1 MQQQRHDILTKMA
14 AWSIQAPVN
23 PHNVMAEHA
32 SAPLSKI
39 DGERDVMAEI
49 KCEFQFAFSGNSQ
62 ASSTQPGA
70 NSEVSKKSRFQ
81 NPFSYLKQSASSSS
95 KEVLSDGGAPATPVD
110 PPSSSSSSGSN
121 SRSKPDYKLPGRL
134 MMTSYRMQFYYH
146 PSMSE
151 GEADAAAFQ
160 SLLRRF
166 RTLRRV
172 HEYCTVALGTILRV
186 EKSEKYHS
194 LEVETKDHRKFH
206 LSFHGQPEILLKVHE
221 LLVSYAFPSSFEYVF
236 AFCHRLPRSM
246 AILDTTYAAE
256 KSADECLPLQTDWD
270 VYSPHAEWRR
280 QGLLDNLKWRI
291 SNVNQGYGIVP
302 SYPSQLVVP
311 ASIPDEVLVDAA
323 GFRSIA
329 RIPCITW
336 VHPGHGASLS
346 RASQPK
352 IGMSNAFSV
361 SDEDLVAAIANA
373 NPNNQTIHIVDCRPM
388 SSAMANRAKGYG
400 VESSLRYKQAVVE
413 FMNIPNIH
421 TMRDSAKKLKHLSL
435 SLTCDNLNWYA
446 DVEDTKWLYYVRVCL
461 KATLQIVD
469 LIHLQ
474 KASVLVHC
482 SHGWDRTSQL
492 CALAQLCLDPFYRTI
507 QGFQVLIE
515 KDFLSFGHPFQIR
528 LANGA
533 KHTGDYSPI
542 FLQFLDCVW
551 QLQQQYPTY
560 FEFNQ
565 GLLCLLADELYSCRF
580 GTFLLSSQQD
590 REAMLLRDKTTSIW
604 TFLNGYRSVLLSR
617 TFVGEQV
624 LLPTQSSLLRG
635 VSIWPHV
642 FLRWSAQASAVDAP
656 CANSQIF
663 VDNELRHPSWRLSH
677 SILSLLSELN
687 PSKQ

>member
-1 MQQQRHDILTKMA
+1 
-14 AWSIQAPVN
+14 
-23 PHNVMAEHA
+23 MAEHA

-256 KSADECLPLQTDWD
+256 KSADEWHRD
-270 VYSPHAEWRR
+270 R
-280 QGLLDNLKWRI
+280 
-291 SNVNQGYGIVP
+291 VNA
-302 SYPSQLVVP
+302 LHK
-311 ASIPDEVLVDAA
+311 L
-323 GFRSIA
+323 
-329 RIPCITW
+329 T
-336 VHPGHGASLS
+336 
-346 RASQPK
+346 
-352 IGMSNAFSV
+352 
-361 SDEDLVAAIANA
+361 
-373 NPNNQTIHIVDCRPM
+373 
-388 SSAMANRAKGYG
+388 
-400 VESSLRYKQAVVE
+400 
-413 FMNIPNIH
+413 
-421 TMRDSAKKLKHLSL
+421 SAKKLKHLSL

-542 FLQFLDCVW
+542 FLQVCCH
-551 QLQQQYPTY
+551 
-560 FEFNQ
+560 E
-565 GLLCLLADELYSCRF
+565 YS
-580 GTFLLSSQQD
+580 
-590 REAMLLRDKTTSIW
+590 
-604 TFLNGYRSVLLSR
+604 RS
-617 TFVGEQV
+617 
-624 LLPTQSSLLRG
+624 
-635 VSIWPHV
+635 
-642 FLRWSAQASAVDAP
+642 
-656 CANSQIF
+656 
-663 VDNELRHPSWRLSH
+663 
-677 SILSLLSELN
+677 
-687 PSKQ
+687 